1 MEAKPKKRQRVFYFD
16 LIRAFSCLCIMTVH
30 FNASI
35 SGWTNG
41 QFVYGNSL
49 VPNYYLNGR
58 VYLGGIGVS
67 LFFML
72 SGATLMM
79 SYRGGLKRFYIR
91 RFRSIYPMFWVAYIA
106 VALIDFM
113 LNRGFV
119 QADIR
124 LMPLT
129 ITGMDGYLATLGL
142 APYGFYK
149 IGEWF
154 LGCIVLLYLVYPAVH
169 ACLERAP
176 AVTAVGSVVLAAVLG
191 MLCERVLGYA
201 CSGLEP
207 WFKAPEM
214 IFGMLFVRYSL
225 EKKAPL
231 LAAATGACLAL
242 IRLLHLPL
250 HQLALTTLLCI
261 FLFALLTA
269 LSGLVKNGVVRRAVI
284 RFAALSYPIFLLHHW
299 IIARM
304 VQGFRLDAMPRRD
317 VLAMYAAYM
326 IITLAASAGL
336 ERIMAGIGC
345 FLAPAEHKD
354 TEISDIK

>member
-49 VPNYYLNGR
+49 VPNYYLNRR

-176 AVTAVGSVVLAAVLG
+176 AVTAAGSVVLAAVLG
-191 MLCERVLGYA
+191 MLCERVPDYA

-207 WFKAPEM
+207 WFKVPEM

-231 LAAATGACLAL
+231 L
-242 IRLLHLPL
+242 
-250 HQLALTTLLCI
+250 CI

-269 LSGLVKNGVVRRAVI
+269 LLGLVKNGVVRRAVI

-299 IIARM
+299 IIVRM

-317 VLAMYAAYM
+317 VCGLYDHH
-326 IITLAASAGL
+326 AGCVS
-336 ERIMAGIGC
+336 R
-345 FLAPAEHKD
+345 
-354 TEISDIK
+354 T